1 METLMAG
8 VNLLKVLWSILAV
21 LVIAG
26 LGFVI
31 VMIAVNR

>member
-1 METLMAG
+1 MAG
-8 VNLLKVLWSILAV
+8 VKLLKALWSILAV
-21 LVIAG
+21 IVIAG